1 MHDRGKLTKIC
12 APAPRASATAL
23 VAFALLSPDHAL
35 AEEKE
40 PFATIEV
47 GAAAEWNLP
56 NGGAGFGPS
65 AAIEF
70 NIIKDWLVIEPGV
83 SPLFSRGQ
91 TEWDTDLTFK
101 KPFDLS
107 STVEFEPGIGPAWQH
122 TLAGGRTTDNPAVEV
137 IFEFTVRPHDQAFGW
152 FVEPSFSNSFG
163 PGNQKSLGMTTG
175 LLFPIPTR

>member
-1 MHDRGKLTKIC
+1 MHDRGKL
-12 APAPRASATAL
+12 ANVYATASTLTAVL
-23 VAFALLSPDHAL
+23 VALAVLSPKHTL

-40 PFATIEV
+40 PFATVEM

-56 NGGAGFGPS
+56 NGGAAFGPS
-65 AAIEF
+65 VAVEFDVIEG
-70 NIIKDWLVIEPGV
+70 WLVIEPGV

-91 TEWDTDLTFK
+91 TEWDTDLIFK

-107 STVEFEPGIGPAWQH
+107 PTVEFEPGIGPAWQH

-137 IFEFTVRPHDQAFGW
+137 IFEFMIRPHNRAFGW

-163 PGNQKSLGMTTG
+163 PGSQQSLGITTG
-175 LLFPIPTR
+175 LLFPIPAR